1 MANDTAQ
8 LKELISTARYAR
20 CRSRFVMPVIL
31 FENKVCTLV
40 HDYIIHTGIHLFFCE
55 LQNVCRS
62 ATLSTMA
69 EMYGRA
75 GMDWFTGMIV

>member
-31 FENKVCTLV
+31 FENKVCSLF
-40 HDYIIHTGIHLFFCE
+40 HDYICTHRNTFVFCE